1 MLEALQERLA
11 KARAK
16 RDTAAAEVPE
26 LLLDGEEAKLKA
38 RRRLRDRAAGEVR
51 DIEDAIACLSH
62 RKRKV
67 DEDAEAER
75 KRAAREEAKRIAAER
90 IQAARV
96 VDQAL
101 SALEAAVT
109 KHEALGR
116 DLAKAMS
123 AAGCPEAGR
132 ISRAAS
138 QNLRW
143 AAWRS
148 ADTAADLMGVP
159 FANGRRRKSLAELN
173 ASSTP
178 RLDGT

>member
-1 MLEALQERLA
+1 MLEALNERLT

-26 LLLDGEEAKLKA
+26 LLLNGEEAKLKA
-38 RRRLRDRAAGEVR
+38 RRRQHDQAAGEAR
-51 DIEDAIACLSH
+51 DIEDAIACLSR
-62 RKRKV
+62 RKQKA
-67 DEDAEAER
+67 DEDARAER
-75 KRAAREEAKRIAAER
+75 RRAAREQANGLAAER
-90 IQAARV
+90 IEAARV

-101 SALEAAVT
+101 FALEAAVT

-116 DLAKAMS
+116 DLAKAMA
-123 AAGCPEAGR
+123 AAGCPDAGR

-148 ADTAADLMGVP
+148 AETAADLMGVP
-159 FANGRRRKSLAELN
+159 FANGHRRKSLAELD
-173 ASSTP
+173 ASGTP
-178 RLDGT
+178 KLDGT